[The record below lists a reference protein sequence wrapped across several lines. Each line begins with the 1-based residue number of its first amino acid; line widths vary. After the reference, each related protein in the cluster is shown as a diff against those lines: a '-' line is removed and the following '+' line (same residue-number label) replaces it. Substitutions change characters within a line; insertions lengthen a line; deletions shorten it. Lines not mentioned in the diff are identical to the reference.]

1 MAAASV
7 SIPKGKPQLPPAS
20 LCSSLSSVSVC
31 YPGCLKVTASA
42 LGLGS
47 CAVLYVPFR
56 SRVFVSYS
64 PWLSC
69 VQAPLALKL
78 HVLEAHLPC
87 AGVPKLGLGPLTSW
101 RDVYYW
107 LYSCLW
113 VALLGRGS
121 WSDHA
126 LLPFLLW
133 IFLYSFSCGFSL
145 MVALWIVVVL
155 VSVAGGE
162 PGSSYS
168 AIWLPVKIIFLMGYV
183 CWWENIS
190 VFPHLKVFTLLLV
203 LHWV

>member
-1 MAAASV
+1 MLVGKREGSKSPSSAPVSSLFYELWVIAAASV
-7 SIPKGKPQLPPAS
+7 SVLKGKPQLPPAS

-87 AGVPKLGLGPLTSW
+87 AGVPKVGLGPLTLW
-101 RDVYYW
+101 RDVYYCDCTPAVC
-107 LYSCLW
+107 CLS
-113 VALLGRGS
+113 GG
-121 WSDHA
+121 
-126 LLPFLLW
+126 
-133 IFLYSFSCGFSL
+133 
-145 MVALWIVVVL
+145 VVL
-155 VSVAGGE
+155 DLIMPSYPSCCGSFFIPSVVDS
-162 PGSSYS
+162 P
-168 AIWLPVKIIFLMGYV
+168 
-183 CWWENIS
+183 
-190 VFPHLKVFTLLLV
+190 
-203 LHWV
+203 